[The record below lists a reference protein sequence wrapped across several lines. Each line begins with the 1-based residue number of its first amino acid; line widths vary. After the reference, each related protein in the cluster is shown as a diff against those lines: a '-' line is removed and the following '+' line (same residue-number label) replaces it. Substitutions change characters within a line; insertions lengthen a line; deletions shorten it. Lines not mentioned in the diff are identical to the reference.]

1 MQLISDI
8 GPLIYPLA
16 FFSILGAALI
26 VERILF
32 FIRQPKIDNC
42 PIYEKLLG
50 ELIENKQQTKEIR
63 DELLSYRLLDIKESF
78 EFGIRFLRIIAVLS
92 PMLGL
97 LGTVIGMINAFKT
110 ISTHVG
116 PVAPSLIADGLWN
129 AMLTTAYG
137 LIIALPCLFAAFV
150 FSRMA
155 EKRLNTYQHKL
166 NAKSLKIAGVILHEE
181 SL

>member
-1 MQLISDI
+1 MQSLTSNI

-16 FFSILGAALI
+16 FFSLLGIVMI
-26 VERILF
+26 VERFLF
-32 FIRQPKIDNC
+32 FLRQRKIENC
-42 PIYEKLLG
+42 PVYNSLLE
-50 ELIENKQQTKEIR
+50 ELLANKKQTKAIR
-63 DELLSYRLLDIKESF
+63 DELISHRLLEVKESF

-110 ISTHVG
+110 ISTHIG
-116 PVAPSLIADGLWN
+116 PVSPSLIADGLWN

-137 LIIALPCLFAAFV
+137 LVIALPCLFAAFV

-155 EKRLNTYQHKL
+155 EKRLGSYQSNL
-166 NAKSLKIAGVILHEE
+166 NAESLRIEGVILQEDK
-181 SL
+181 